1 MIVWPDAATAQAA
14 IDGLRAA
21 AMEMTDTKA
30 TGMTAGE
37 LMLDFG

>member
-1 MIVWPDAATAQAA
+1 
-14 IDGLRAA
+14 LRAA

-37 LMLDFG
+37 LMLDFS